1 MSDLTHK
8 LVAEALRTEEDC
20 NYSSKG
26 HYYDS
31 KRWIKYHLLAGL
43 PASILSAAAGVSAFN
58 SETLIA
64 GISALLAT
72 VLTTT
77 LTFLKPSERA
87 ENHRSAA
94 GQYLALRNQTRMFRE
109 IDLEETGFTP
119 STKAR
124 LAEFAKK
131 RDELN
136 QTCPAI
142 TQKSYKLAKKD
153 IDAGYSTH
161 QTDKKKT

>member
-1 MSDLTHK
+1 MSDLTYK
-8 LVAEALRTEEDC
+8 LIAEARRIEEDC
-20 NYSSKG
+20 NHSSKG

-31 KRWIKYHLLAGL
+31 KRWSRHHLTVGL
-43 PASILSAAAGVSAFN
+43 PAAILGGIAGLLAFN
-58 SETLIA
+58 GWPQIA
-64 GISALLAT
+64 GSSALISAVLAT
-72 VLTTT
+72 I

-87 ENHRSAA
+87 ENHSSAA

-124 LAEFAKK
+124 LAELAKK

-142 TQKSYKLAKKD
+142 SQKSYKLAKKD

-161 QTDKKKT
+161 QIDKEKR